1 MYQIPDLSVWQGRTD
16 EIDGLEGLRWH
27 QRISPLDLSQT
38 ALPFFADF
46 SKKIAFLGFAC
57 EEGVKRNKGRLG
69 AGSAPP
75 LLKKALSNLPFP
87 FENLQLFDAGT
98 VICEGEE
105 LEKAQAM
112 LAHKVEK
119 LIKNDF
125 FPVVLGGG
133 HETAFGHFC
142 GLADSYSSTEKIG
155 IVNFDAHFDLRLYAE
170 KGNSGTPF
178 LQIAKRCEAENRNFA
193 YQVLGILESGN
204 TKALFETAK
213 RLKVQYLLAEQINE
227 WDKTALEKE
236 MLDFADKQDRIYIS
250 IDLDVFSAAFAPAV
264 SAVNGAGLSPERV
277 FPLLR
282 LLLRSGK
289 VCSLD
294 IVEYCPPYEIDQHTA
309 RLVANLA
316 YEVVKSLSKTNISR

>member
-1 MYQIPDLSVWQGRTD
+1 MYQIPDLTLWQGRTD
-16 EIDGLEGLRWH
+16 DIDGLGGLRWH
-27 QRISPLDLSQT
+27 QRISLLDLSQKE
-38 ALPFFADF
+38 LPFLTHFP
-46 SKKIAFLGFAC
+46 SKIAFLGFAC
-57 EEGVKRNKGRLG
+57 DEGVRRNKGRMG

-119 LIKNDF
+119 LLRNGF

-142 GLADSYSSTEKIG
+142 GLANFYKPTEKIG
-155 IVNFDAHFDLRLYAE
+155 IVNFDAHFDLRRYDE

-178 LQIAKRCEAENRNFA
+178 LQISQLCEAQNRNFA

-227 WDKTALEKE
+227 GDKKTIEKE
-236 MLDFADKQDRIYIS
+236 ITDFIDQQDRIYIS

-316 YEVVKSLSKTNISR
+316 YEVVKNVS